1 MDEVDEA
8 VRGSATVWSC
18 SSSGGGDK
26 GGDEGVTGSEVH
38 TWLKAFCPDVAA
50 RMAAVTRVG
59 RTFA

>member
-1 MDEVDEA
+1 MDEGDEA
-8 VRGSATVWSC
+8 VRGSATVWAC
-18 SSSGGGDK
+18 GSGGGDK
-26 GGDEGVTGSEVH
+26 GGDGGVTGSEVY

>member
-1 MDEVDEA
+1 MWQCDSLD
-8 VRGSATVWSC
+8 GG
-18 SSSGGGDK
+18 GGGDK

>member
-1 MDEVDEA
+1 MWQCDSLD
-8 VRGSATVWSC
+8 GGG
-18 SSSGGGDK
+18 GGGDK

-50 RMAAVTRVG
+50 RMVAVTRVG